1 MTLKPSTES
10 EQTFVIHLL
19 EEIFKQSRNN
29 NIINNNINTNIHY
42 NN

>member
-10 EQTFVIHLL
+10 EQAFVNHLL

-29 NIINNNINTNIHY
+29 NIVNNNINTNIY
-42 NN
+42 